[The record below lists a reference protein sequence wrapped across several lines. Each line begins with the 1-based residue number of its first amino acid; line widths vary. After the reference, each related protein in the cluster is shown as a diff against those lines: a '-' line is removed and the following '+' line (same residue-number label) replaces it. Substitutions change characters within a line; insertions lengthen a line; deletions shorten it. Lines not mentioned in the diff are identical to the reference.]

1 MNNRGPKGP
10 APVLVALRPF
20 RVSNFVQTASVNG
33 RRLRSYG
40 GNDNK
45 ESRGVRRLPMSKADQ
60 FQQYAEEAM
69 RWARQAKTEKE
80 KQAYIDL
87 ARTWTQAVVQ
97 SEYIFG
103 VDDGPPEIRAP

>member
-1 MNNRGPKGP
+1 
-10 APVLVALRPF
+10 
-20 RVSNFVQTASVNG
+20 VSDFVQTAAVHG

-45 ESRGVRRLPMSKADQ
+45 KSRGQESKADQ

-69 RWARQAKTEKE
+69 RWAGRAKTENE

-87 ARTWTQAVVQ
+87 ARTWAQAAVQ
-97 SEYIFG
+97 SEHIFG
-103 VDDGPPEIRAP
+103 VADGPPDIRVL